1 MKLKIVTYRDIF
13 LWSERYKEDG
23 WLDAAVV
30 RLSPQD
36 LADLGIAEN
45 GKLKLTSSE
54 GSIVVDVLAEPKCPP
69 GYGYMPV
76 SPIIN
81 RLTTCRPGKLP
92 NFKHIEVEA
101 EAEVQE
107 PESRSQEPK

>member
-23 WLDAAVV
+23 RLAAALI
-30 RLSPQD
+30 RLSPED
-36 LADLGIAEN
+36 LKDLGVAAGEKLRLTN
-45 GKLKLTSSE
+45 GE
-54 GSIVVDVLAEPKCPP
+54 GSIVVDVLAEPKCQP

-76 SPIIN
+76 SPLVN

-92 NFKHIEVEA
+92 DFKHIEVEA
-101 EAEVQE
+101 EVI
-107 PESRSQEPK
+107 SHKS